1 VCGREEF
8 LPYKC
13 SYCGGTFCTEHR
25 LPENHDC
32 PALSGNSY
40 WNVPVKV
47 KRSETKARRSFKI
60 SNYGINNTII
70 IICAVLFFISL
81 IARREMV
88 YLFALDPVNFIVMPW
103 QIITSMFLHIEF
115 WHFFVNMFVLLFFG
129 NELERRV
136 GEKTYLKIFFLAGL
150 AGNLGYILY
159 SYALNQYIPALGA
172 SAAIF
177 GVMGCLAIIAPEIRI
192 MIFPVPIPIGIRT
205 ALILF
210 AAYDFWMMIASI
222 SGFTFTNVANIA
234 HLAGLALGLYYGK
247 KLGRRVRHYY

>member
-1 VCGREEF
+1 
-8 LPYKC
+8 
-13 SYCGGTFCTEHR
+13 
-25 LPENHDC
+25 
-32 PALSGNSY
+32 
-40 WNVPVKV
+40 
-47 KRSETKARRSFKI
+47 
-60 SNYGINNTII
+60 
-70 IICAVLFFISL
+70 VLFFISL